1 MGSNYTEAQ
10 KRASIKYL
18 EEKTD
23 SIRIRVPKG
32 TKDIWKAYAKNRG
45 ISLNALIAKLME
57 EEMTKSPDDR

>member
-10 KRASIKYL
+10 KKASIKYL

-32 TKDIWKAYAKNRG
+32 TKDIWKTYAKNHS

-57 EEMTKSPDDR
+57 EEMNKSPDDR